1 MNKIPFT
8 KNILLKLASFAIA
21 IILWIIAVNVN
32 DPTVT
37 KTYSLPLEL
46 ANIKNLQ
53 ANDFILLNEKKISE
67 SRIDVQVQATRNDLK
82 FIKQNSD
89 NLKASINFKDI
100 DSSYQKYISENFSMP
115 VNIAFSNY
123 LNLSRYQITNVYP
136 SKVDILLD
144 KFVTISQQIYYENDG
159 SPAKNYYIKEINIEP
174 EIIQIS
180 GAQSIIETI
189 KPISLN
195 FSTSGVS
202 KNIST
207 KSPIKIYDK
216 NDNDVTDSLTLSNN
230 EVKVSIEIDSYKTVA
245 IEKPETTGKVA
256 NGYTLKSIDYE
267 PKEIEI
273 IGDKKN
279 NLESIKLPPINIDQ
293 ASLSKT
299 ITYNLNNLL
308 QDGIQIKKG
317 STDKILI
324 TLNIEKTN

>member
-100 DSSYQKYISENFSMP
+100 DSSYQKYIGENFSMP

-123 LNLSRYQITNVYP
+123 LNSSRYQITNVYP

-189 KPISLN
+189 KPINLN
-195 FSTSGVS
+195 LSTSGAS

-230 EVKVSIEIDSYKTVA
+230 EVKVSIEIDSYKTIAV
-245 IEKPETTGKVA
+245 EKPETTGKVA

-273 IGDKKN
+273 IGGKKN
-279 NLESIKLPPINIDQ
+279 NLESIKLPPIDIDQ

-299 ITYNLNNLL
+299 ITYNLNDLL

>member
-100 DSSYQKYISENFSMP
+100 DSSYQKYIGENFSMP

-123 LNLSRYQITNVYP
+123 LNSSRYQITNVYP
-136 SKVDILLD
+136 SKVDVLLD
-144 KFVTISQQIYYENDG
+144 KFVTINQQIYYENDG

-180 GAQSIIETI
+180 GAKSIIETI

-195 FSTSGVS
+195 FSTSGAS

-230 EVKVSIEIDSYKTVA
+230 EVKVSIEIDSYKTVTV
-245 IEKPETTGKVA
+245 EKPETIGKVA

-299 ITYNLNNLL
+299 ITYNLNDLL

-317 STDKILI
+317 SNDKILI

>member
-21 IILWIIAVNVN
+21 IILWIIAVNAN

-100 DSSYQKYISENFSMP
+100 DSSYQKYIGENFSMP

-123 LNLSRYQITNVYP
+123 LNSSRYQITNVYP
-136 SKVDILLD
+136 SKVDVLLD
-144 KFVTISQQIYYENDG
+144 KFVTINQQIYYENNG
-159 SPAKNYYIKEINIEP
+159 NPAKNYYIKEINIEP

-195 FSTSGVS
+195 FSTSGAS

-216 NDNDVTDSLTLSNN
+216 NDNDVTDSLTLSSN
-230 EVKVSIEIDSYKTVA
+230 EVKVSIKIDSYKAVA
-245 IEKPETTGKVA
+245 VEKPETIGKVA

-279 NLESIKLPPINIDQ
+279 NLESIKLPSINIDQ

-299 ITYNLNNLL
+299 ITYNLNDLL

>member
-32 DPTVT
+32 DPTIT
-37 KTYSLPLEL
+37 KIYSLPLEL
-46 ANIKNLQ
+46 TNIKNLQ
-53 ANDFILLNEKKISE
+53 ANNFILLNEKKISD

-82 FIKQNSD
+82 FINQNSD
-89 NLKASINFKDI
+89 NLKANINFKDI
-100 DSSYQKYISENFSMP
+100 DTTYQKYIGENLSMP

-123 LNLSRYQITNVYP
+123 LNSSRYQITNVYP

-144 KFVTISQQIYYENDG
+144 KFIKIEQQIYYENEG
-159 SPAKNYYIKEINIEP
+159 SPAKNYYLKEIKIEP
-174 EIIQIS
+174 EVIEIS
-180 GAQSIIETI
+180 GAQSIIEII

-195 FSTSGVS
+195 FSTSSAS

-207 KSPIKIYDK
+207 KFPIKIYDK

-230 EVKVSIEIDSYKTVA
+230 EVKVLIEIDSYKTITV
-245 IEKPETTGKVA
+245 EKPETIGKVA
-256 NGYTLKSIDYE
+256 NGYILKSIDYE

-273 IGDKKN
+273 IGEKKN
-279 NLESIKLPPINIDQ
+279 SIESIKLPPIDIEQ

-299 ITYNLNNLL
+299 ITYNLNDIL
-308 QDGIQIKKG
+308 QEGVEIKKG
-317 STDKILI
+317 GTDKILI